1 MEPRQS
7 EVPPATGRVI
17 MSEKKSPKRRK
28 IRATKK
34 KSGAALMQ
42 AANRSL
48 TSSNPEDDE
57 DGDFEPTSSRRY
69 DKSLTMLTRSVV
81 KMLRETPDGV
91 LYLRDVSSTLSN
103 RQKRR
108 IYDVTNV
115 LEGIGLVKKQV
126 KNHIKWIGEE
136 PTTQSC
142 LGTARQIGVNMRV
155 RRNLELREAYI
166 DSQIK
171 AISKSTQML
180 LEDSATRSYLYVT
193 SDDLTSVFG
202 DNRTL
207 LVLSEDELARNRHP
221 MNYAAIV
228 PTPLKLTSSNTTTSL
243 PYGGNTRQI
252 WVKSRPGGPPLSL
265 MVLKEP
271 AGSCYTRPS
280 RRSAVLRAGAEQ
292 RYVKLEEEQ
301 LQSTV
306 PERSFPPDQCD
317 DSDEEEYAR
326 VRQRE
331 RLARIL
337 LDSSSNSNDL
347 HHSLYRPHGWRNR
360 KSETRGLLIPFLM
373 IKPRYYGSFT
383 FSLLPHEG
391 VFDLFGYGT
400 VSSSHQR
407 ATNDERSQP
416 GVGEVNVA
424 R

>member
-1 MEPRQS
+1 
-7 EVPPATGRVI
+7 
-17 MSEKKSPKRRK
+17 
-28 IRATKK
+28 
-34 KSGAALMQ
+34 
-42 AANRSL
+42 
-48 TSSNPEDDE
+48 
-57 DGDFEPTSSRRY
+57 
-69 DKSLTMLTRSVV
+69 
-81 KMLRETPDGV
+81 MLRETPDGV

-142 LGTARQIGVNMRV
+142 LGTARQIGVNMRM

-166 DSQIK
+166 DSQLK

-180 LEDSATRSYLYVT
+180 LEDSAMRSYLYVT
-193 SDDLTSVFG
+193 SDDLTSIFG

-207 LVLSEDELARNRHP
+207 LVLSEDELARRRLPVTYGNVLP
-221 MNYAAIV
+221 PPPPP
-228 PTPLKLTSSNTTTSL
+228 PTPVTSIINNSMSL

-252 WVKSRPGGPPLSL
+252 WVKSRPTGPPLSL

-280 RRSAVLRAGAEQ
+280 RRSAVLRAGADHH
-292 RYVKLEEEQ
+292 RYLKLEEDEQ
-301 LQSTV
+301 LHSTV
-306 PERSFPPDQCD
+306 TDRSFLPDENA
-317 DSDEEEYAR
+317 DSDEDEYAK

-337 LDSSSNSNDL
+337 LDSSSNDA

-360 KSETRGLLIPFLM
+360 KNETRGLLIPFLM

-391 VFDLFGYGT
+391 VFDLFGYAT
-400 VSSSHQR
+400 VSGSHQR
-407 ATNDERSQP
+407 AMNEERSQP
-416 GVGEVNVA
+416 V
-424 R
+424 

>member
-1 MEPRQS
+1 
-7 EVPPATGRVI
+7 
-17 MSEKKSPKRRK
+17 MSERKSPNRRK
-28 IRATKK
+28 IRVTKK
-34 KSGAALMQ
+34 KKSNAALLQ
-42 AANRSL
+42 HADRSL
-48 TSSNPEDDE
+48 TSPNPEDED

-81 KMLRETPDGV
+81 KMLRDTPDGV

-166 DSQIK
+166 ESQIK

-180 LEDSATRSYLYVT
+180 LQDSALRSYLYVT

-207 LVLSEDELARNRHP
+207 LVLSEDELARRKQPDAYYHP
-221 MNYAAIV
+221 SPPPPPPPFTV
-228 PTPLKLTSSNTTTSL
+228 TPNNSTSL
-243 PYGGNTRQI
+243 PHGGNTRQI
-252 WVKSRPGGPPLSL
+252 WVKSRPSGPPLSL

-280 RRSAVLRAGAEQ
+280 RRPAVLRAGAEQ
-292 RYVKLEEEQ
+292 RYVKLADEQ
-301 LQSTV
+301 HLEGGTV
-306 PERSFPPDQCD
+306 ATERSFSPGMYD
-317 DSDEEEYAR
+317 DSDEEEYAKIQQ
-326 VRQRE
+326 QRE

-337 LDSSSNSNDL
+337 LDDGSNDV

-360 KSETRGLLIPFLM
+360 KSETRGLLIPFVM

-391 VFDLFGYGT
+391 VFDLFGYAT
-400 VSSSHQR
+400 VSSSSSSHQR
-407 ATNDERSQP
+407 AMSEERSQL
-416 GVGEVNVA
+416 V
-424 R
+424 

>member
-1 MEPRQS
+1 
-7 EVPPATGRVI
+7 
-17 MSEKKSPKRRK
+17 MSEKKPPKRRK
-28 IRATKK
+28 IRVVKK
-34 KSGAALMQ
+34 KSSNIAD
-42 AANRSL
+42 RS
-48 TSSNPEDDE
+48 TNPEDED
-57 DGDFEPTSSRRY
+57 DGDFEPTSSRRF

-180 LEDSATRSYLYVT
+180 LADSAMRSYLYMT

-202 DNRTL
+202 DNRIL
-207 LVLSEDELARNRHP
+207 LVLSEDDELERRRQP
-221 MNYAAIV
+221 MYLGNYAPPPGPI
-228 PTPLKLTSSNTTTSL
+228 PCTSNSSIAL
-243 PYGGNTRQI
+243 PYGGNTRQV
-252 WVKSRPGGPPLSL
+252 WVKSRPNGPPLSL

-271 AGSCYTRPS
+271 AGSCFTRPS
-280 RRSAVLRAGAEQ
+280 RRPAVLRAGAEP
-292 RYVKLEEEQ
+292 RYVKLEEEDDH
-301 LQSTV
+301 LESTV
-306 PERSFPPDQCD
+306 PEQRSLSSRELD
-317 DSDEEEYAR
+317 DSDEEEEYTKTQ
-326 VRQRE
+326 QRE

-337 LDSSSNSNDL
+337 LDSSGDDV
-347 HHSLYRPHGWRNR
+347 HHSMYRPHGWRNR
-360 KSETRGLLIPFLM
+360 KRETRGLLIPFIM

-391 VFDLFGYGT
+391 VFDLFGYPT
-400 VSSSHQR
+400 VSSNQR
-407 ATNDERSQP
+407 AMSDERSQP
-416 GVGEVNVA
+416 V
-424 R
+424 